1 MSDAR
6 PLSKAPNGQKYS
18 QWLGQQPQGQNAFPS
33 SQQRQQQSTPPPV
46 ANYTL
51 PGVINY
57 LTSEFTNLERF
68 KIMTN
73 LERSE
78 MKYKIVELEGQ
89 VNSLKYINEHQK
101 VRIAEL
107 EQKIKN
113 TLEAPGSNNALP
125 KVDKIPYVDLD
136 FIRDARNQLTSS
148 MREVVQLLKSPAPSN
163 ASYLNLPDP
172 GEGENEFEELFD
184 NDNELSGKL
193 DDFTFAEKPTQKPK
207 LSVFAHYLEDIP
219 IKKPQDQPK
228 PQESRNKEAYN
239 EMNGKQKS
247 SASDVSHKP
256 EQESD
261 TETVIL
267 DDEPLDMNDEQARV
281 LKRTQ
286 SVQIPKSAKSFFCD
300 IHECVVSTMNVNGSQ
315 TINITTIDD
324 DPTLSVNISQ
334 LESSVIDIFCIDT
347 SPYRLLLVLD
357 SGLVKVITLD
367 ELGVLDTVTYNGIMD
382 DYNRVFSSDMA
393 VRQGSVLLAIN
404 GVLKASL
411 PMLNIYSLE
420 EKSVTREKSF
430 DREYFTTIRAN
441 ASHSFEAVHW
451 VGEENT
457 LVFKLGA
464 SVVKLDLNPCSY
476 KQLVHSEN
484 LAYGVHVR
492 NYFDKNIIL
501 VPEYS
506 EKRLQVRVYDCD
518 KEETTGKMLKFNVG
532 ESPESLQLAV
542 VATKEDFAIY
552 KMHDHRLEVYDSKL
566 ELISYTTADGTL
578 RRIGGR
584 VVVTGDNFNFYDIE

>member
-6 PLSKAPNGQKYS
+6 PHSKAPNGQKHS
-18 QWLGQQPQGQNAFPS
+18 QWPGQQPQGQNAFQS

-113 TLEAPGSNNALP
+113 SLEPVP
-125 KVDKIPYVDLD
+125 KPDPIPYVDLD
-136 FIRDARNQLTSS
+136 LIRDARNQLTSS
-148 MREVVQLLKSPAPSN
+148 MREVVQLLKAPAPSN
-163 ASYLNLPDP
+163 ASYLNLPDA

-184 NDNELSGKL
+184 DDNDLSGKL
-193 DDFTFAEKPTQKPK
+193 DDFTFAEKPAQKPK

-219 IKKPQDQPK
+219 IKKPQEQPPK
-228 PQESRNKEAYN
+228 PQGTRDNEANN
-239 EMNGKQKS
+239 EINGTPKLAAANS
-247 SASDVSHKP
+247 SHKP
-256 EQESD
+256 ELESD

-267 DDEPLDMNDEQARV
+267 DDEPVENHPRA

-300 IHECVVSTMNVNGSQ
+300 IHDCVVSIMNVNGSQ

-324 DPTLSVNISQ
+324 DPTLSVDISQ
-334 LESSVIDIFCIDT
+334 LESSVIDIFCIET

-367 ELGVLDTVTYNGIMD
+367 ELGVLDTVTYTGITD

-393 VRQGSVLLAIN
+393 VRQGSVSLAVN
-404 GVLKASL
+404 GILTASL
-411 PMLNIYSLE
+411 PLLNIYSLE
-420 EKSVTREKSF
+420 EKTVTRQKSF
-430 DREYFTTIRAN
+430 DREFFSTVRAN

-451 VGEENT
+451 VDGTNS

-464 SVVKLDLNPCSY
+464 SIVKLELSPCAY
-476 KQLVHSEN
+476 KQLLHSDN
-484 LAYGVHVR
+484 LAYGVHAR

-506 EKRLQVRVYDCD
+506 DKVLQVRVYDCD
-518 KEETTGKMLKFNVG
+518 KEEATGKMLKFEVG
-532 ESPESLQLAV
+532 ESPETLQLAV
-542 VATKEDFAIY
+542 VATKDDFAIY
-552 KMHDHRLEVYDSKL
+552 KMHNHRLEVYDSKL
-566 ELISYTTADGTL
+566 EIISYTTADGTL
-578 RRIGGR
+578 RRIGGQ

>member
-1 MSDAR
+1 M
-6 PLSKAPNGQKYS
+6 
-18 QWLGQQPQGQNAFPS
+18 
-33 SQQRQQQSTPPPV
+33 
-46 ANYTL
+46 
-51 PGVINY
+51 
-57 LTSEFTNLERF
+57 
-68 KIMTN
+68 
-73 LERSE
+73 
-78 MKYKIVELEGQ
+78 
-89 VNSLKYINEHQK
+89 
-101 VRIAEL
+101 
-107 EQKIKN
+107 
-113 TLEAPGSNNALP
+113 
-125 KVDKIPYVDLD
+125 
-136 FIRDARNQLTSS
+136 
-148 MREVVQLLKSPAPSN
+148 
-163 ASYLNLPDP
+163 
-172 GEGENEFEELFD
+172 
-184 NDNELSGKL
+184 
-193 DDFTFAEKPTQKPK
+193 
-207 LSVFAHYLEDIP
+207 
-219 IKKPQDQPK
+219 
-228 PQESRNKEAYN
+228 
-239 EMNGKQKS
+239 
-247 SASDVSHKP
+247 
-256 EQESD
+256 
-261 TETVIL
+261 
-267 DDEPLDMNDEQARV
+267 
-281 LKRTQ
+281 
-286 SVQIPKSAKSFFCD
+286 
-300 IHECVVSTMNVNGSQ
+300 
-315 TINITTIDD
+315 
-324 DPTLSVNISQ
+324 
-334 LESSVIDIFCIDT
+334 
-347 SPYRLLLVLD
+347 LVLD

>member
-6 PLSKAPNGQKYS
+6 PHSKAPNGQKYS
-18 QWLGQQPQGQNAFPS
+18 QWLGQPPQGQTGFQS

-113 TLEAPGSNNALP
+113 TLEEPGSNNAAP
-125 KVDKIPYVDLD
+125 NVDKIPYVDLD

-163 ASYLNLPDP
+163 ASYLNLPDA

-219 IKKPQDQPK
+219 IKKPQDPPSVK
-228 PQESRNKEAYN
+228 PEENRSKEAYS
-239 EMNGKQKS
+239 EMNGKLG
-247 SASDVSHKP
+247 AVSHKAEP
-256 EQESD
+256 ESD

-267 DDEPLDMNDEQARV
+267 DDEPLHMNEKQSRE

-300 IHECVVSTMNVNGSQ
+300 IHECVVSIMNVNGSQ

-324 DPTLSVNISQ
+324 DPTLSVNIPQ

-347 SPYRLLLVLD
+347 SPYRLLLVLE
-357 SGLVKVITLD
+357 SGLVKLITLD
-367 ELGVLDTVTYNGIMD
+367 ELGVLDTVTYTGIMD
-382 DYNRVFSSDMA
+382 DCDRVFSSDMA
-393 VRQGSVLLAIN
+393 VRQGSVSLAIN
-404 GVLKASL
+404 GVLTASL

-420 EKSVTREKSF
+420 EKAVTKEKSF
-430 DREYFTTIRAN
+430 DREYFSTVRAN

-451 VGEENT
+451 VGDENS

-464 SVVKLDLNPCSY
+464 SFVKLELNPCSY
-476 KQLVHSEN
+476 KQLVHSDN

-492 NYFDKNIIL
+492 NYFEKNTIL

-506 EKRLQVRVYDCD
+506 DKLLQVRVYDCD
-518 KEETTGKMLKFNVG
+518 KEEMTSKLLKFDVG

-542 VATKEDFAIY
+542 VATEEDFAIY